1 MVVSLLMNIFGVG
14 AAGFTFS
21 GEPAELSGSARAFAS
36 GPLLPRSYFYFYSY
50 PRSFA
55 DRPGEASE

>member
-1 MVVSLLMNIFGVG
+1 MNAPTASQSGL
-14 AAGFTFS
+14 AFS
-21 GEPAELSGSARAFAS
+21 GPSRDDRAARSLASVYSPAFF
-36 GPLLPRSYFYFYSY
+36 FYFYSY

>member
-1 MVVSLLMNIFGVG
+1 MNASTASGSG
-14 AAGFTFS
+14 LAFS
-21 GEPAELSGSARAFAS
+21 GPSRPRLSAADALSIPSAHFF
-36 GPLLPRSYFYFYSY
+36 FYFYSY